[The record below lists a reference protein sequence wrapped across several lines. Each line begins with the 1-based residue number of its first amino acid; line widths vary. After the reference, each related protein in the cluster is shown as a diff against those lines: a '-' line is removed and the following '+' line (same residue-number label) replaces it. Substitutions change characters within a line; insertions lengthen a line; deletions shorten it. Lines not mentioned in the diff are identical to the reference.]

1 MMEMLSPPL
10 SHVLAAGHYETVNT
24 RNVVTL
30 TAYSMSFAFF
40 VFWLRPTA
48 RGILVP

>member
-1 MMEMLSPPL
+1 MMEMLLPPL

-40 VFWLRPTA
+40 FGYAPQHVES
-48 RGILVP
+48 